1 MRNGGGR
8 FQNVSTMSSHR
19 IAWIYEFD
27 SPLCNGSDLEE
38 YYFISPNYF
47 NFSLYRNETQESAPI
62 TEFDLNFPLNF
73 TFTIPQSFDISNGTI
88 LLRILFNGDSF
99 TKEDIVLFLRSD
111 PPTVMPPDCK
121 YMTSLLNR
129 NTFLVSAEQFTTFLF
144 V

>member
-1 MRNGGGR
+1 MNFLGVRNVGGR

-38 YYFISPNYF
+38 YYFISLNYF
-47 NFSLYRNETQESAPI
+47 KFSLYRNETQESVPI

-73 TFTIPQSFDISNGTI
+73 TFTIPSSFDISNGTI

-99 TKEDIVLFLRSD
+99 TKEGIVFPKLGL
-111 PPTVMPPDCK
+111 PTVIPPYSK
-121 YMTSLLNR
+121 YKTSL
-129 NTFLVSAEQFTTFLF
+129 
-144 V
+144 

>member
-47 NFSLYRNETQESAPI
+47 KFSLYRNETQESVPI
-62 TEFDLNFPLNF
+62 TELDLNFPLNF
-73 TFTIPQSFDISNGTI
+73 TFTIPPYFDISNGTI
-88 LLRILFNGDSF
+88 LLRILFNGESF
-99 TKEDIVLFLRSD
+99 TKEDL
-111 PPTVMPPDCK
+111 M
-121 YMTSLLNR
+121 
-129 NTFLVSAEQFTTFLF
+129 FLVADLIVDTDSEYRPVIITFVHLSRTQEHHNA
-144 V
+144 VVT